1 MKSRR
6 KIFLVFSIVLSI
18 IIYTIILIYLFP
30 YPHKTKFIY
39 RFINLKPFGAIP
51 GWLVLYLT
59 IFAFSLIIYFI
70 FTLCRKIELSRIESE
85 LANTIETSNKPN
97 PQQISQLIY
106 QMINLIYQR
115 IKELESEIQSLA
127 VTPNLVENET
137 KEQILEKERKRVA
150 RELHDSVSQD
160 LFAGMMMVS
169 ALEKQVELKKIN
181 LEQVSS
187 QLTIISTAIS
197 EAQNE
202 MRALLLHLRPLALE
216 DKTLRQGIMH
226 LVSDLETKV
235 KAKIVT
241 DVDNVYF
248 NRNIEDN
255 IFRMIQ
261 EIISNILRHAQ
272 ANQILIFLKKKN
284 HEVIIRIED
293 NGIGFDPKQENNRSY
308 GLNNIK
314 ERAISIGGSCKIV
327 SLKNK
332 GTSVIIKIPI
342 IESKSND

>member
-1 MKSRR
+1 MKSRK
-6 KIFLVFSIVLSI
+6 KIYLIFTIVLSI
-18 IIYTIILIYLFP
+18 IIYTIGLIYLFP
-30 YPHKTKFIY
+30 YSPKTKFAY
-39 RFINLKPFGAIP
+39 RILNLRPFGVIP
-51 GWLVLYLT
+51 GWLVLYLG
-59 IFAFSLIIYFI
+59 IFGFTLIIYFI
-70 FTLCRKIELSRIESE
+70 FTFFQHIELSQIESE
-85 LANTIETSNKPN
+85 LANTVETNRKPK
-97 PQQISQLIY
+97 PQQIAQPIY
-106 QMINLIYQR
+106 QMIELIYQR
-115 IKELESEIQSLA
+115 IKELEGEIQSLA

-137 KEQILEKERKRVA
+137 KEQILEKERKRLA

-181 LEQVSS
+181 LGQVKT
-187 QLTIISTAIS
+187 QLTVISTAIS

-241 DVDNVYF
+241 EVDDVHF

-272 ANQILIFLKKKN
+272 ANQILIFLKQKN
-284 HEVIIRIED
+284 QEVTIRIED
-293 NGIGFDPKQENNRSY
+293 NGIGFDPKKESNRSY

-314 ERAISIGGSCKIV
+314 ERAISLGGSCKLV
-327 SLKNK
+327 SLKNE
-332 GTSVIIKIPI
+332 GTDVIIKIPI
-342 IESKSND
+342 IESNDND